1 MPGPARTAAQ
11 AAGLLYQRVPLKS
24 PPVSMTKEGEPSA
37 DLPREAAQWS
47 GRCLPAAAP
56 AAAATPLLI
65 FMETN
70 SITLGSDIVLNSDT
84 EPLFSPPSSRCHI
97 NYLNLMWIFSEGSL
111 QGLSRS
117 QKVWDLHS
125 FG

>member
-1 MPGPARTAAQ
+1 
-11 AAGLLYQRVPLKS
+11 
-24 PPVSMTKEGEPSA
+24 MTKEGEPSA
-37 DLPREAAQWS
+37 DLPRVAAQWS
-47 GRCLPAAAP
+47 GRCRPP
-56 AAAATPLLI
+56 TAAAATPLLI

-84 EPLFSPPSSRCHI
+84 EPLFSAPSSRCHI

>member
-1 MPGPARTAAQ
+1 
-11 AAGLLYQRVPLKS
+11 
-24 PPVSMTKEGEPSA
+24 MTKEGEPSA

-56 AAAATPLLI
+56 AAAATALLI

-111 QGLSRS
+111 QGLSCS